1 MAFTN
6 TNNRLTGRLPAIFPA
21 GGEVVAQRDEIAL
34 VAADLDANDAG
45 SVSILPAGCV
55 LVGITYD
62 SDDLDTNGTP
72 TITASVGVMNAAD
85 SDMDTVLASGIT
97 ASRDGTAVHLV
108 TPTMLRLAAS
118 TSDRKIG
125 IKFTA
130 ASATKQAGAVGLTLL
145 YRAA

>member
-6 TNNRLTGRLPAIFPA
+6 TNNRLASRLPTIFPA
-21 GGEVVAQRDEIAL
+21 GSEVVAQRDEITL
-34 VAADLDANDAG
+34 VSADLDANDAG

-62 SDDLDTNGTP
+62 SDDLDTNATP

-85 SDMDTVLASGIT
+85 SDLDTVLASGIA
-97 ASRDGTAVHLV
+97 ASRDGSAVHLV
-108 TPTMLRLAAS
+108 TPAMLRLAPS

-130 ASATKQAGAVGLTLL
+130 ASATKQAGTVGLTLH

>member
-6 TNNRLTGRLPAIFPA
+6 TNNRLAGRQPTIFPA
-21 GGEVVAQRDEIAL
+21 GSEVVAQRDEIAL
-34 VAADLDANDAG
+34 VPADLDVNNAG
-45 SVSILPAGCV
+45 AVSILPAGCV

-62 SDDLDTNGTP
+62 SDSLDAGATT
-72 TITASVGVMNAAD
+72 TISASVGVMNAAD
-85 SDMDTVLASGIT
+85 SDLATVLASTIT
-97 ASRDGTAVHLV
+97 ASRNGTAVHLV

-125 IKFTA
+125 VKFTSGA
-130 ASATKQAGAVGLTLL
+130 ATRRAGTVGLTLH